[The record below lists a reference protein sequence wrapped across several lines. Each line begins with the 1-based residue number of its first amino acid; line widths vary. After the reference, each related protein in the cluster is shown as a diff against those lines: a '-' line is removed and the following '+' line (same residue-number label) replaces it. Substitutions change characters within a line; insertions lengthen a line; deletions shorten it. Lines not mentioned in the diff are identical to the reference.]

1 LARQVEDIALVS
13 SDPQARAMADWMV
26 GITRHH
32 RGELQAARPH
42 LERALAQDSLEA
54 RQVMMARFGYDRRIP
69 IMGVLSNLLWLEGQ
83 PDQALRLGAGAVTE
97 ARRLPY
103 PVPLCEALT
112 WQALNLH
119 LCGGDPAE
127 IEMLLDEAIAHARS
141 HFIESYQ
148 GLSLAIK
155 SLNAATR
162 GDIASV
168 ALVGQG
174 LEQLSRA
181 NYEVFHPLF
190 QTECARL
197 KVQAG
202 VRLRDDEV
210 EALLQFERA
219 PEDWAAAE
227 VRRNL
232 GEVLLHQGH
241 PDRANR
247 LFADA
252 ALLAERQGAV
262 AWNLRASLSLA
273 RSETQDHA
281 RNRARGRVAALRAT
295 IKEGAATADVQA
307 ATVFLA
313 SRPN

>member
-1 LARQVEDIALVS
+1 
-13 SDPQARAMADWMV
+13 M
-26 GITRHH
+26 
-32 RGELQAARPH
+32 
-42 LERALAQDSLEA
+42 
-54 RQVMMARFGYDRRIP
+54 
-69 IMGVLSNLLWLEGQ
+69 
-83 PDQALRLGAGAVTE
+83 
-97 ARRLPY
+97 
-103 PVPLCEALT
+103 
-112 WQALNLH
+112 
-119 LCGGDPAE
+119 
-127 IEMLLDEAIAHARS
+127 
-141 HFIESYQ
+141 
-148 GLSLAIK
+148 AIK

-162 GDIASV
+162 GDIASI

-197 KVQAG
+197 KVQAEG
-202 VRLRDDEV
+202 RLREDEV
-210 EALLQFERA
+210 DDLLQLERG

-252 ALLAERQGAV
+252 IDLAERQGAV
-262 AWNLRASLSLA
+262 AWDLRASLSLA
-273 RSETQDHA
+273 RSETEDHA
-281 RNRARGRVAALRAT
+281 RSRARGRVAALRAK

-313 SRPN
+313 SRPS